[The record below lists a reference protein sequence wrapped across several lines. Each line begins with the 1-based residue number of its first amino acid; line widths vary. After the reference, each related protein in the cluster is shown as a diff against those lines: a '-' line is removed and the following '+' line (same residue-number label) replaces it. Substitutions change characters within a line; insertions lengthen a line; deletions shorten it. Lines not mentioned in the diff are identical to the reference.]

1 MKKNTHNNLQQQRLQ
16 HKSSGGTLMG
26 FVLGLL
32 LGLAIAVGVAV
43 TLKRGAPEP
52 KLNLRAPDAATK
64 PAPAEAIEE
73 GEVQVEERPNLNKP
87 LQSKVPLPSESAK
100 KDPIGNIAAA
110 TQGPEYWLQ
119 TGAFRNQDEAQKQK
133 AALALQGLEAM
144 VSEREVDGSM
154 LWRVRVGPY
163 IGQSEVTQIRTR
175 LQGAGITSTVIRINK
190 AN

>member
-1 MKKNTHNNLQQQRLQ
+1 MEKNRQNMQLHN
-16 HKSSGGTLMG
+16 KSSGGTLMG

-43 TLKRGAPEP
+43 VLKKGAPEP
-52 KLNLRAPDAATK
+52 KLNLRAPDAANK
-64 PAPAEAIEE
+64 AVAVEAIEE
-73 GEVQVEERPNLNKP
+73 GEIQVEDRPNLNRAI
-87 LQSKVPLPSESAK
+87 QSKVPLPSESAK
-100 KDPIGNIAAA
+100 KDPIANIAEA

-119 TGAFRNQDEAQKQK
+119 TGAYRNQDEAQRQK
-133 AALALQGLEAM
+133 ASLAMQGLEALI
-144 VSEREVDGSM
+144 SEREVEGAT

-163 IGQSEVTQIRTR
+163 IGQVEVREIRAR